1 MSVSENALLES
12 EFEEY
17 GSGNELAKYGF
28 DSEESLNSALQI
40 KSKVTLY
47 QKLVKIE
54 DIVVSSFKKV
64 SRSDTLIGLTGVIG
78 EWGVVSP
85 IHVLKMEDDDSY
97 MLLEGLRRLF
107 GALRAGKT
115 EVPAVIWDFADKQE
129 GKQKANIIALMI
141 NRSQRYT
148 PREMWE
154 MMQVLEEVNGA
165 SPGLIEYLLQMRPGE
180 AMKLK
185 DIMLSDFEYAE
196 IKSDLMEN
204 LITIEAAYKKLT
216 NERRKENRLAKEDAM
231 VIEDKDTSIDNVSD
245 EQRLSVE
252 DVKEL
257 LELTE
262 VDVSDEDLS
271 SLDRSDEIRGEPVI
285 QDPDNRKPIDPKIKQ
300 ATMIRDGFKCRCCGV
315 GGHEGWLGVLVYHH
329 VIPVFLHGED
339 SVDNGATLCSN
350 CHLLVHLYSF
360 GKLSVRLN
368 ELDETEQKVF
378 KNIFKFGNIIIEAM
392 KRSGISKEVAYK
404 ADAGSRRHLYPGEGL
419 KDNQE
424 AFKQASTSNS

>member
-64 SRSDTLIGLTGVIG
+64 SRSDSLIGLTGVIG

-424 AFKQASTSNS
+424 AFKQASISNL